1 MERANRRIAVMLV
14 AALLPS
20 LGSAETPQG
29 TTEQQCPHMQGMGMH
44 GHACAGPM
52 DGCPMMQPGAGPMGP
67 MGGMGGGAPWM
78 SRMDGLNISAEQ
90 RAAMQ
95 QIFERYRT
103 RGVEL
108 AQRGSG
114 VRSELM
120 DVAPEDPGYPA
131 ATERA
136 AEAAAGIAADAVKL
150 MSDMRG
156 EMNAILTPEQ
166 RQQLRDRMAAKQ
178 QRWEEWRN
186 RHKPAAQ
193 PTQ

>member
-1 MERANRRIAVMLV
+1 MDRANRRIAVMLV
-14 AALLPS
+14 AALLPA
-20 LGSAETPQG
+20 LGGAEAPQE
-29 TTEQQCPHMQGMGMH
+29 TTGQQCPHMQGMGMH

-52 DGCPMMQPGAGPMGP
+52 ADCPMMGPGGGPMGP
-67 MGGMGGGAPWM
+67 MSGGAPWL
-78 SRMDGLNISAEQ
+78 SRMEGLNLSAEQ

-95 QIFERYRT
+95 QVFERYRT

-108 AQRGSG
+108 AQRGSS

-120 DVAPEDPGYPA
+120 DVAPEDAAYAA

-136 AEAAAGIAADAVKL
+136 AEAAAAIAADAVKL
-150 MSDMRG
+150 MSEMRG

-166 RQQLRDRMAAKQ
+166 RQQLRDRMAAKK

-186 RHKPAAQ
+186 RHRPAAQ
-193 PTQ
+193 PAQ

>member
-1 MERANRRIAVMLV
+1 MDRANRRIAVMLV
-14 AALLPS
+14 AALLPA
-20 LGSAETPQG
+20 LGIGETPQG

-44 GHACAGPM
+44 GHACAGAM
-52 DGCPMMQPGAGPMGP
+52 ADCPMMGHAGGP
-67 MGGMGGGAPWM
+67 MGGGAPWM
-78 SRMDGLNISAEQ
+78 SRMEGLNISAEQ

-150 MSDMRG
+150 MSEMRG
-156 EMNAILTPEQ
+156 EVSAVLTPEQ
-166 RQQLRDRMAAKQ
+166 RQQLRDRMAAKK

-186 RHKPAAQ
+186 RHRPSAQ
-193 PTQ
+193 PTP